1 MSGKQQQ
8 GLQQGFETF
17 FSSDT
22 AVMSGPNGY
31 VRPGWAE
38 GIQFIAQVSSIFPL
52 ELERKRKSEVKQK
65 AEESES
71 ESEEEKQE
79 EVSNTFVPN
88 FRA

>member
-1 MSGKQQQ
+1 MHLKLCIVKTRNRECLVSIC
-8 GLQQGFETF
+8 
-17 FSSDT
+17 
-22 AVMSGPNGY
+22 
-31 VRPGWAE
+31 R
-38 GIQFIAQVSSIFPL
+38 IQFIAQVSSIFPL